1 MSEERDPPPPD
12 GGDDDVDL
20 GAIDQD
26 GNPIDDVEDAEPEPD
41 EPEPE
46 EAEPERQPEPERE
59 QRRQRA
65 KGEAQRWRERYQ
77 REAATSSDLT
87 RRIAALEQQRAQPAY
102 DPQAAARAEQEF
114 RASLELM
121 SPADAAIA
129 VANRQAQQFRE
140 QLTQVELR
148 GFDRSDKANFDAMT
162 ATDRRAARYAAE
174 VEQILAQRRQMGDY
188 TLGRRDILAF
198 KLGEE
203 LLARGAAQ
211 VPAQRRAANGRVA
224 RETTR
229 PASGRGDVAAGG
241 RARNQDVDDEALL
254 RRVTT
259 SDV

>member
-1 MSEERDPPPPD
+1 MSEEREPLPPD

-26 GNPIDDVEDAEPEPD
+26 GNPIEEVEDS

-46 EAEPERQPEPERE
+46 EPEPEEHAEPEPEPDRE
-59 QRRQRA
+59 TRRQRN

-77 REAATSSDLT
+77 REAATSSDLV
-87 RRIAALEQQRAQPAY
+87 RRIAALEQQRAQPAF

-114 RASLELM
+114 RASLEVM
-121 SPADAAIA
+121 APHEAALA
-129 VANRQAQQFRE
+129 VAQRQEQRFQA

-148 GFDRSDKANFDAMT
+148 GFDRSDKANFDAMA

-174 VEQILAQRRQMGDY
+174 VEQLLAQRRQMGDY

-211 VPAQRRAANGRVA
+211 APAQRRAANGRVA

-241 RARNQDVDDEALL
+241 RTRNQDVDDEALL

-259 SDV
+259 ADV